1 MNGELSTTVL
11 PLAAGGTYTIY
22 VAGEGIDQLKDSLA
36 VQHAMSAAWNRLL
49 GRVKQVCLL
58 SLSEEELCG
67 REPFDE
73 MHESMAARAHP

>member
-1 MNGELSTTVL
+1 MVRNTASDRRKGLFSGLRHTCSEC
-11 PLAAGGTYTIY
+11 
-22 VAGEGIDQLKDSLA
+22 A

-58 SLSEEELCG
+58 SLSEEELCH

-73 MHESMAARAHP
+73 MHASMAPRTFP

>member
-1 MNGELSTTVL
+1 MMRNTASDRRKGLFSGLRHTC
-11 PLAAGGTYTIY
+11 
-22 VAGEGIDQLKDSLA
+22 SRCA

-73 MHESMAARAHP
+73 VHEPMAARALP